1 MGLYLTEKH
10 IKYKDGK
17 DDHVSPFFIYHNN
30 NKRAKFF
37 CSLKVNN
44 KNWCF
49 DKKKVKSTDKESGIK
64 NRKIK
69 TIKSQLESIIS
80 SFETKKEPLS
90 PEKLKSEFET
100 VKLLDS
106 EIKKVKTKPTIN
118 SKIPNGP
125 LSSKWESHKGS
136 INLVSPSNKRNI
148 DIIVVG
154 TGLAGASASATLA
167 ELGYNVKAFC
177 FQDSPRR
184 AHSIAAQG
192 GINAS
197 KNYQGDGD
205 SDYRLFYDTIK
216 GGDYRSRE
224 ANVYRLAEVSGN
236 IIDQCVAQGVP
247 FARDYG
253 GLLDNRS
260 FGGVQ
265 VSRTFYAKGQT
276 GQQLLLG
283 AYSAMN
289 RQIARGKIEMFSRH
303 EMMDL
308 VKVDGKAR
316 GIIARNHVTGKLERF
331 SAHAVVIASGGYGN
345 IFYLSTNAMGSN
357 VTASWKIHKK
367 GAYFANPCFTQ
378 IHPTCIPVSGDYQS
392 KLTLMSESL
401 RNDGRIWVPKDLT
414 DAKLVQEGKLSPL
427 DIKEED
433 RDYYLERRYPAF
445 GNLVPRDIASRAAKE
460 RCDNG
465 FGVNKTGEAVYLDF
479 SDAIIRYGKEK
490 ALLNGQDENNVE
502 IVKKLGREIIKQKY
516 GNLFQ
521 MYEKIVDEDPYVMPM
536 KIYPAVHYTMGGVW
550 VDYNLMTTIPGCFAI
565 GEANFSDHGANRLG
579 ASALMQGL
587 ADGYF
592 VLPYTIGDYLSDDI
606 STGKIST
613 DTKEFEESEKGVQ
626 DLLSK
631 LISNKGKNSVDHYHK
646 KLGKIMWN
654 KCGMSRNQN
663 DLVDAINEIKKLRN
677 DFYKNVNVTGK
688 ITEYNEELAK
698 AVRVADFLELGEL
711 FAKDAL
717 ERNESCGGH
726 FREEYQTKD
735 GEAIR
740 DDNNFKFVSAW
751 EYMGEPSDAKLH
763 KEDLKYEEIEVK
775 TRSYK

>member
-1 MGLYLTEKH
+1 M
-10 IKYKDGK
+10 
-17 DDHVSPFFIYHNN
+17 S
-30 NKRAKFF
+30 
-37 CSLKVNN
+37 
-44 KNWCF
+44 
-49 DKKKVKSTDKESGIK
+49 
-64 NRKIK
+64 
-69 TIKSQLESIIS
+69 
-80 SFETKKEPLS
+80 
-90 PEKLKSEFET
+90 KL
-100 VKLLDS
+100 
-106 EIKKVKTKPTIN
+106 N
-118 SKIPNGP
+118 SKIPKGP
-125 LSSKWESHKGS
+125 LAGKWTNHKGK

-148 DIIVVG
+148 DVIVVG

-167 ELGYNVKAFC
+167 ELGYNVKSFC

-192 GINAS
+192 GINAA

-205 SDYRLFYDTIK
+205 STYRLFYDTIK

-289 RQIARGKIEMFSRH
+289 RQIARGKIKMYSRH
-303 EMMDL
+303 EMMDIVI
-308 VKVDGKAR
+308 VKGKAR
-316 GIIARNHVTGKLERF
+316 GIIARNLVNGEIERH

-345 IFYLSTNAMGSN
+345 IFFLSTNAMGSN
-357 VTASWKIHKK
+357 VSAAWKIHKK
-367 GAYFANPCFTQ
+367 GAFFANPCFTQ

-401 RNDGRIWVPKDLT
+401 RNDGRIWVPKEKA
-414 DAKLVQEGKLSPL
+414 DAKLIREGKLSPV
-427 DIKEED
+427 DIPED
-433 RDYYLERRYPAF
+433 KRDYYLERKYPAF

-465 FGVNKTGEAVYLDF
+465 YGVNKTGEAVYLDF
-479 SDAIIRYGKEK
+479 SHAIIRYGEEK
-490 ALLNGQDENNVE
+490 AKVSGLDSSDSKLVSKLGKE
-502 IVKKLGREIIKQKY
+502 IVKQKY

-521 MYEKIVDEDPYVMPM
+521 MYEKIVDENPYELPM

-550 VDYNLMTTIPGCFAI
+550 VDYNLMTSIPGCFAI

-592 VLPYTIGDYLSDDI
+592 VLPYTIGDYLSNEI
-606 STGKIST
+606 STGEIST
-613 DTKEFEESEKGVQ
+613 DLPEFDKSEKEISEK
-626 DLLSK
+626 LKK
-631 LISNKGKNSVDHYHK
+631 LISNKGEKSVDYYHK

-654 KCGMSRNQN
+654 KCGMSRNEK
-663 DLVDAINEIKKLRN
+663 DLKSAIKEIKELRE
-677 DFYKNVNVTGK
+677 DFHKNVK
-688 ITEYNEELAK
+688 IPGGLNEFNEQLAK
-698 AVRVADFLELGEL
+698 ATRVSDFLELGEL
-711 FAKDAL
+711 FAIDAL

-726 FREEYQTKD
+726 FREEFQTDD

-740 DDNNFKFVSAW
+740 DDKKFKFVSAW
-751 EYMGEPSDAKLH
+751 EYNDDPCLLYTSPSPRD
-763 KEDLKYEEIEVK
+763 
-775 TRSYK
+775 